1 MRLARLAAAPLA
13 LAAAALFTARPAFAQ
28 QGTAAPK
35 VAYINSQVILQA
47 APGRAEAEAQFEK
60 EMAAYRQQVQR
71 MGDSLQTMIADYSK
85 AELSLSPAAKDT
97 RQKAIR
103 ARQDQYQQ
111 RTQQLEE
118 QAQQRQM
125 QLIQPVTEKIQKAI
139 ADIRAEENYA
149 MIFDAG
155 SNAGVLVAADT
166 SLNITDKVLARLGVS
181 PAQIAAAK
189 SAAGGAAPAPAGA
202 AATTPATRPAGAP
215 LTSPAG
221 VSRPKPPTN

>member
-1 MRLARLAAAPLA
+1 MRLTRLAAAPLA
-13 LAAAALFTARPAFAQ
+13 LVAAALLTARPVHA

-35 VAYINSQVILQA
+35 IAYINSQIILQA

-60 EMAAYRQQVQR
+60 EMATYRQQVQR

-85 AELSLSPAAKDT
+85 AELSLSPAAKET

-103 ARQDQYQQ
+103 ARQDAYQQ

-125 QLIQPVTEKIQKAI
+125 QLIQPVTEKIQKVI
-139 ADIRAEENYA
+139 ADIRTEENYA

-181 PAQIAAAK
+181 PATAAAAEK
-189 SAAGGAAPAPAGA
+189 RGV
-202 AATTPATRPAGAP
+202 TPATPAKPAGAP
-215 LTSPAG
+215 LSTPAG
-221 VSRPKPPTN
+221 VSRPKPPTR